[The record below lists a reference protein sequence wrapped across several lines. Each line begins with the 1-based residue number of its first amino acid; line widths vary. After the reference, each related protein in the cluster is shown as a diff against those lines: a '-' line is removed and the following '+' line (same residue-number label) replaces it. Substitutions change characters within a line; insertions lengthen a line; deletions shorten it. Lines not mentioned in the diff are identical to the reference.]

1 MCEGASKQTP
11 DLKILPRRDRPVLK
25 FLDPPLST
33 LHMCWSGNFIFQQ
46 NNNREETRSTEC
58 RSNKRMKP
66 RPHSY
71 TSYTELLQW
80 DDTIVV
86 KRDLLYLLTNISRT
100 LHVCAANILKST
112 KVNSAIFPV
121 NINQIQYI

>member
-1 MCEGASKQTP
+1 MQ
-11 DLKILPRRDRPVLK
+11 
-25 FLDPPLST
+25 
-33 LHMCWSGNFIFQQ
+33 
-46 NNNREETRSTEC
+46 
-58 RSNKRMKP
+58 SNKRMKP

-71 TSYTELLQW
+71 MYTSYTEFLQW

-86 KRDLLYLLTNISRT
+86 KRDLLYLLTNIFRT